1 MQIVIKIV
9 LVVGILGAVAAVE
22 GLNRFGGFVAT
33 FGGGDAPYYMVML
46 VIAAIGAI
54 VLLAGLFNKSH
65 VILKWVMFV
74 LLIGSAGLMLNAPAF
89 PVNQQII
96 IGLVVA
102 AVATG
107 FIKTKMKAKE
117 AGE

>member
-54 VLLAGLFNKSH
+54 VPLAALFNKSH
-65 VILKWVMFV
+65 VNFHR
-74 LLIGSAGLMLNAPAF
+74 
-89 PVNQQII
+89 
-96 IGLVVA
+96 
-102 AVATG
+102 
-107 FIKTKMKAKE
+107 KTLE
-117 AGE
+117 T